1 VPNYNYHASVEDD
14 DLIAPDIESINVTG
28 GKFAELDPT
37 MSSLGGIGDKES
49 EPLTWWQTL
58 AVHYQYVTVGF
69 FYGSMQP
76 LMYPIFNHMLGM
88 QSYAVKG
95 GYQVMTIW
103 WTLKMFIGAFS
114 DAFPIMGYR
123 RKPYILIGWT
133 LAVAMTVVT
142 ITLGQPHKGDAA
154 WPYLMCFSAI
164 NFFYIIADVAMD
176 GMVTDL
182 AQREKES
189 DRGKLQSGIYFARFI
204 AMAVTSAL
212 MAFGFSDERYGGTF
226 SWSFDLPD
234 YLLILVGIGL
244 LGLYP
249 YYRMEEEGGYQR
261 QSYTGQFVKLFKRVQ
276 LNAVWRVV
284 CFSFSVH
291 FFAYI
296 SNAASY
302 DIVKQWCNTEPWV
315 NGLFSNVLSNLVI
328 AGGIWITKKYLLNTS
343 WHKILF
349 WSIIGM
355 SLLAYIP
362 AIIVDLG
369 VTRSQYF
376 YAAAPLVSQLVMGI
390 FFIVSSYCAVEVAEP
405 GSEAIMYGLITTV
418 GNLTVPF
425 TTLISSMLA
434 TAFNLYDKDGNLHD
448 DDAGRK
454 RMLALDTVIF
464 FLQLCA
470 LPTLLI
476 LPQQKA
482 QIQALIAT
490 GARSYKMAVLVVV
503 LLTFCMIWSLMGNFM
518 QIFEGTACLKIVG
531 GSGC

>member
-1 VPNYNYHASVEDD
+1 
-14 DLIAPDIESINVTG
+14 
-28 GKFAELDPT
+28 
-37 MSSLGGIGDKES
+37 
-49 EPLTWWQTL
+49 
-58 AVHYQYVTVGF
+58 VHYQYITVGF

-76 LMYPIFNHMLGM
+76 LMYPIFNHMLGL

-114 DAFPIMGYR
+114 DSFPIFGYR

-133 LAVAMTVVT
+133 LAAAMTVVT

-154 WPYLMCFSAI
+154 WPYLLCFSAI
-164 NFFYIIADVAMD
+164 NMFYIVADVAMD

-182 AQREKES
+182 AQREKEE
-189 DRGKLQSGIYFARFI
+189 DRGKLQSGIYLARSI
-204 AMAVTSAL
+204 AMAATSAF

-226 SWSFDLPD
+226 KWSFDLPD
-234 YLLILVGIGL
+234 YLIILVGVAV
-244 LGLYP
+244 LGIYP
-249 YYRMEEEGGYQR
+249 YWRMEEDGGYTR
-261 QSYTGQFVKLFKRVQ
+261 QSYTGQFVKLFSRLQ

-296 SNAASY
+296 ANAASY
-302 DIVKQWCNTEPWV
+302 DIIKQWCDTEPWV
-315 NGLFSNVLSNLVI
+315 NGLFSNVLSNLVM
-328 AGGIWITKKYLLNTS
+328 ALGIWITKKYLLNTS

-355 SLLAYIP
+355 STLTYIP
-362 AIIVDLG
+362 ALVVDLG

-376 YAAAPLVSQLVMGI
+376 YAAAPLASQLVMGI

-405 GSEAIMYGLITTV
+405 GSEAVMYGLITTV

-425 TTLISSMLA
+425 TTLVSSMLSSL
-434 TAFNLYDKDGNLHD
+434 FDLYDKESGDLLPYEQ
-448 DDAGRK
+448 GRK

-470 LPTLLI
+470 LPMLLI

-482 QIQALIAT
+482 HIQAMLAS
-490 GARSYKMAVLVVV
+490 GARSYKMAVLVVC
-503 LLTFCMIWSLMGNFM
+503 LLAFCMVWSLAGNFM